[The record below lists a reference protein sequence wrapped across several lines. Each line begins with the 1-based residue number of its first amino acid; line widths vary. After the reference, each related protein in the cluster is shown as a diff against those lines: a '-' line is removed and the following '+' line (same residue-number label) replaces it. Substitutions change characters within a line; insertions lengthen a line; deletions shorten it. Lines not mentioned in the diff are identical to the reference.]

1 MLATPTK
8 DGAHHVAHIDTTPL
22 QDRLAF
28 ARQVRAASG
37 DELLALMQS
46 PRRDSLL
53 HDIVADLPAVF
64 LAERAGDIEVVVH
77 WKVTGRP
84 DGGTDTLELVIAERK
99 LSASM
104 TPTRTPRL
112 TLTLGPVDFLR
123 MVTGNANPKLLF
135 LRGRMKARGDLGLT
149 TRFPSFFGTPRP

>member
-1 MLATPTK
+1 MSPVNTS
-8 DGAHHVAHIDTTPL
+8 PL

-37 DELLALMQS
+37 EELLALMQS
-46 PRRDSLL
+46 PRRAALL
-53 HDIVADLPAVF
+53 RDIVADLPAVF
-64 LAERAGDIEVVVH
+64 LPDRAGDIEVVVH

-84 DGGTDTLELVIAERK
+84 DGGTDTLELVIAQRR
-99 LSASM
+99 LAASL

-123 MVTGNANPKLLF
+123 MVTGNANPKL
-135 LRGRMKARGDLGLT
+135 
-149 TRFPSFFGTPRP
+149 